1 MEPQFQVMNPLM
13 NVISEAEQIIAQLDS
28 ASEELEACIADERTW
43 FSRLREAQDA
53 YDSLEN
59 EIVADVVIAAQIKE
73 GPLAGI
79 PVSGKG
85 YDLVLTNI
93 KNQARNGDLKEQW
106 KMLNERRHS
115 YEAAQIDL
123 MRAEA
128 RFKAMRT
135 IAEVKT
141 QVLRASTI

>member
-59 EIVADVVIAAQIKE
+59 EIVADVVIAALIKE

-85 YDLVLTNI
+85 QDVVLTKV
-93 KNQARNGDLKEQW
+93 KNDARNGSLKEQW
-106 KMLNERRHS
+106 KVLNERRKS